1 MNTRS
6 VAAIARPHAG
16 VPVASGEGRTAA
28 VLSVL
33 AAKERRARPSIP
45 ARIDGVPD
53 ALRGPLVCL
62 LQRFQLGEA
71 GEGRVAGEARATT
84 DPAFD
89 DALREATTLYVR
101 EEGRHAA
108 ILAQVLAALGAS
120 TVKRATAEV
129 LFRRG
134 RRLLG
139 LRTKMLVIACAEVV
153 GVAIYMRLR
162 DGVPSPAIARA
173 AEDILSDE
181 LTHLDFQSL
190 LFARIIADHGALA
203 PLAAPAIAAA
213 FAAVL
218 TAATLLVAGQHR
230 IALRRL
236 GTTPSAFALHC
247 MRIGLELARA
257 THDDGRPCRREAWAT
272 PSAPPA

>member
-1 MNTRS
+1 MNAS
-6 VAAIARPHAG
+6 SIAIAPAAATRAPRVL
-16 VPVASGEGRTAA
+16 VPGDERTGA
-28 VLSVL
+28 VLATL
-33 AAKERRARPSIP
+33 AAKAGRPRPHVP
-45 ARIDGVPD
+45 AHIDGIPD
-53 ALRGPLVCL
+53 ALRGPLVAL

-71 GEGRVAGEARATT
+71 GEGRVAGEARATR

-108 ILAQVLAALGAS
+108 ILARVLAALGAP
-120 TVKRATAEV
+120 TLTRATAEV

-153 GVAIYMRLR
+153 GVAVYARVR
-162 DGVPSPAIARA
+162 DGAPCPALSHAVD
-173 AEDILSDE
+173 DILSDE

-190 LFARIIADHGALA
+190 LFARIVATHGRLA
-203 PLAAPAIAAA
+203 PVAGPAIAVA

-218 TAATLLVAGQHR
+218 AAATLLVAAQHR
-230 IALRRL
+230 VALRRL
-236 GTTPSAFALHC
+236 GTTPAAFVGECA
-247 MRIGLELARA
+247 RIGLELARA
-257 THDDGRPCRREAWAT
+257 AADGGRPCDRAARA
-272 PSAPPA
+272 

>member
-1 MNTRS
+1 MNGTTA
-6 VAAIARPHAG
+6 VAL
-16 VPVASGEGRTAA
+16 GRTRAPIA
-28 VLSVL
+28 QTDARTRTVLAGL
-33 AAKERRARPSIP
+33 AAKAGRPRPPVP
-45 ARIDGVPD
+45 ARIDDVPE
-53 ALRGPLVCL
+53 ALRGPLVCV

-120 TVKRATAEV
+120 TVKRATSEV
-129 LFRRG
+129 LFRHG

-153 GVAIYMRLR
+153 GVAIYMRIR

-173 AEDILSDE
+173 ADDILSDE

-203 PLAAPAIAAA
+203 TLAAPAIAAA
-213 FAAVL
+213 YAAVL

-230 IALRRL
+230 VALHRL

-247 MRIGLELARA
+247 ARIGLELARA
-257 THDDGRPCRREAWAT
+257 SCQGGRPCHREAWE
-272 PSAPPA
+272 